1 LTIEYQS
8 TVKNQQF
15 IRTTNE
21 ESRVLEHPA
30 FIFSPRKRAERIQ
43 AISGYKDSMDWAS
56 PDEVA
61 EWRNRQDEQQQS
73 ESLADDGY
81 VSYQYRDDDGHQVSG
96 CIRSFEPFVLDGSN
110 DLSGVNACIVTSAS
124 SQSRSAIS
132 TSIIS
137 NR

>member
-1 LTIEYQS
+1 
-8 TVKNQQF
+8 
-15 IRTTNE
+15 
-21 ESRVLEHPA
+21 
-30 FIFSPRKRAERIQ
+30 
-43 AISGYKDSMDWAS
+43 MDWAS